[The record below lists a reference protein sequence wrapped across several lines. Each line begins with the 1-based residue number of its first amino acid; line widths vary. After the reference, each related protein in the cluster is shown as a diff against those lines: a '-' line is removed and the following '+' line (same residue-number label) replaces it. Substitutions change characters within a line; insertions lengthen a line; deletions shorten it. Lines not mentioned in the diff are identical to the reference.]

1 VGSAERTY
9 VDPSA
14 LRSLYVHDDR
24 SKRFARWRARAG
36 NPLPLTRF
44 GRTEIVNSFQL
55 DLHRGFLT
63 EEDVRAAMSDLGTDI
78 EDGRLV
84 LVDSL
89 FRRTLDLACQLS
101 ERHSSRVGTRTLD
114 VIHVASALTMKATHF
129 VTYDDRQASLAKA
142 IGLRTLSP

>member
-1 VGSAERTY
+1 
-9 VDPSA
+9 
-14 LRSLYVHDDR
+14 
-24 SKRFARWRARAG
+24 
-36 NPLPLTRF
+36 
-44 GRTEIVNSFQL
+44 VNSFQL
-55 DLHRGFLT
+55 GLHRGFLT
-63 EEDVRAAMSDLGTDI
+63 EEDVRAALSDLGTDI

-89 FRRTLDLACQLS
+89 FRRTLDLACELS
-101 ERHSSRVGTRTLD
+101 ERHTSHLGTRTLD